1 MLSIPPPP
9 AHVYIGSEDTLQ
21 AYLINA
27 AAAQGAQL
35 VARNWHVMGYYTQ
48 YGVGDV
54 VLKLAYGSFLV
65 VEVKYLDLLSTGRT
79 AQTKRRKHRNKVHEQ
94 AYKYG
99 QAWRLRHP
107 GVTTHTAM
115 YTNERG
121 LELLML

>member
-9 AHVYIGSEDTLQ
+9 AHEGIASEDTLQ

-35 VARNWHVMGYYTQ
+35 VARNWHVLGYFTQ

-54 VLKLAYGSFLV
+54 VLKLADGSFLV
-65 VEVKYLDLLSTGRT
+65 VEVKYLDFWSSGRT
-79 AQTKRRKHRNKVHEQ
+79 AITKRRKHRQKVREQ

-99 QAWRLRHP
+99 REWSVRHP
-107 GVTTHTAM
+107 GATTHTAV

-121 LELLML
+121 LELLTL